1 MLSIATIL
9 EITFGIL
16 GIFFFLIMKFF
27 LDAEGK
33 TFWIGL
39 LSSIFLLLFG
49 LQPYHFAWEPEK
61 EQTGILYA
69 KNYVQFPFGE
79 KHIYGITL
87 KGETDQSKLCTKELS
102 PILEEALHEGQ
113 KVTVT
118 TSSRFGFYNQYSEC
132 KASITRITIEE

>member
-1 MLSIATIL
+1 MLSIIAIL
-9 EITFGIL
+9 EVTLGFL

-27 LDAEGK
+27 LNTEGK

-39 LSSIFLLLFG
+39 LSSIFLLFLG
-49 LQPYHFAWEPEK
+49 LQPYHFAWEPER

-69 KNYVQFPFGE
+69 KNYMQFPFGE

-87 KGETDQSKLCTKELS
+87 KGEIDQSKLCTKELS

-113 KVTVT
+113 KITVT

-132 KASITRITIEE
+132 KTPITRITVEE